1 VLGIIMGEA
10 WHICRQCVDTEGVID
25 HGDVARK
32 ETSAPKYQALWI
44 GGFLRTRP

>member
-1 VLGIIMGEA
+1 MREA
-10 WHICRQCVDTEGVID
+10 WHISQCVDTEGVID

-32 ETSAPKYQALWI
+32 ETSAPKYQALRI